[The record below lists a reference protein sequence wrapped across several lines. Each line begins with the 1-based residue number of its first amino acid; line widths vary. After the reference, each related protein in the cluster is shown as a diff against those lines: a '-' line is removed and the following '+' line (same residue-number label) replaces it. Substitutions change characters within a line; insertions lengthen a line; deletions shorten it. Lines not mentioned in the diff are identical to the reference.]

1 MRKFRLSKR
10 KISYLLTL
18 TIFLSAF
25 INQLFKSTPSKNI
38 SGIPTPSASIS
49 AELVKVVRAVDGDT
63 IKLETGQTVRYIG
76 IDAPELHHPKKRL
89 QCFGKEASDKNKEL
103 VEGKLVRLEKDDK
116 NKELVEGKLV
126 RLEKDV
132 SETDRYWRL
141 LRYVYLPTTASPSG
155 EFINDILVREGY
167 AFALTF
173 PPDIKYSDHFRNL
186 ENQARENNR
195 GLWNK
200 CK

>member
-25 INQLFKSTPSKNI
+25 INQLFKSTPTKNI
-38 SGIPTPSASIS
+38 SGIPTPYASIS

-103 VEGKLVRLEKDDK
+103 VEGKLVRLEKD
-116 NKELVEGKLV
+116 
-126 RLEKDV
+126 V

-141 LRYVYLPTTASPSG
+141 LRYVYLRSLQYLS
-155 EFINDILVREGY
+155 V
-167 AFALTF
+167 
-173 PPDIKYSDHFRNL
+173 SDTSFS
-186 ENQARENNR
+186 
-195 GLWNK
+195 
-200 CK
+200 